1 MHDIGKAEAVKR
13 YGNMHG
19 HDVIGAEMMKS
30 VCDSLK
36 FSTAY
41 TKRAVRLV
49 RWHMVDLAGDMSE
62 NKLRRFVAKN
72 MDIVDDLCA
81 LMRADAIASC
91 GRDDKE
97 NRIALVAKELKEDG
111 TPLCIKD
118 LKVSGDDLVRLGI
131 EEKDRGK
138 VLNALWEDTVMN
150 PALNDR
156 NKALDYIERMNK
168 KLKEGKEK

>member
-1 MHDIGKAEAVKR
+1 
-13 YGNMHG
+13 
-19 HDVIGAEMMKS
+19 
-30 VCDSLK
+30 
-36 FSTAY
+36 
-41 TKRAVRLV
+41 
-49 RWHMVDLAGDMSE
+49 MVDLAGDMSE

-97 NRIALVAKELKEDG
+97 NRIALVAKDLKEDG

-156 NKALDYIERMNK
+156 NKALEYIERMNK

>member
-1 MHDIGKAEAVKR
+1 
-13 YGNMHG
+13 
-19 HDVIGAEMMKS
+19 
-30 VCDSLK
+30 
-36 FSTAY
+36 
-41 TKRAVRLV
+41 
-49 RWHMVDLAGDMSE
+49 
-62 NKLRRFVAKN
+62 

-97 NRIALVAKELKEDG
+97 NRIALVAKDLKEDG

-118 LKVSGDDLVRLGI
+118 LKVSGDDLVRIGI

-168 KLKEGKEK
+168 NSKKGRKNDGNLRVACNMRLVVACVACDVRPNAQKARWR